1 MAEMGYGDAVRA
13 AIAAEMEADASV
25 VMFGEDIA
33 HHGGMFRVSQGLLE
47 QFGPKRVMDTPI
59 SESAFV
65 GMALGAAMRG
75 LKPIVELMFFD
86 FSLVA
91 MDQLLNQLAKTTAMS
106 GGTVNIPLVIRTQGG
121 GYKGAAAQ
129 HSQMLEALFLHIP
142 GLKVVCPS
150 TPQEAYSLL
159 RAAIKD
165 PNPVLFVE
173 HKQLYGMKGEVD
185 LDLSD
190 DLNRA
195 RVVREGS
202 DVSVFTYSYAT
213 HLALE
218 AAEQLADEISVEVVD
233 LRTLNPLDYAVIGGS
248 LRKTHR
254 VVVVHE
260 AHARCGVGA
269 DLVAQ
274 IQEGL
279 FDELDAPIARVCAED
294 APLPFAQNLEAFSLP
309 SVPRIV
315 HAIHGTVE

>member
-1 MAEMGYGDAVRA
+1 MPEMGYGDAVRA

-33 HHGGMFRVSQGLLE
+33 HHGGMFRVTQGLLE
-47 QFGPKRVMDTPI
+47 QFGPKRIMDTPI

-75 LKPIVELMFFD
+75 LKPIVELMFVD

-91 MDQLLNQLAKTTAMS
+91 MDQILNQLAKTTAMS
-106 GGTVNIPLVIRTQGG
+106 GGTVNVPLVIRTQGG

-150 TPQEAYSLL
+150 TPQEACSLL

-165 PNPVLFVE
+165 PNPVLFIE
-173 HKQLYGMKGEVD
+173 HKQLYGTKGEVD
-185 LDLSD
+185 VDLTDELHRS
-190 DLNRA
+190 
-195 RVVREGS
+195 RVVREGT
-202 DVSVFTYSYAT
+202 DVSVYSYSYST
-213 HLALE
+213 HLALQ
-218 AAEQLADEISVEVVD
+218 AAEALADEVSVEVVD
-233 LRTLNPLDYAVIGGS
+233 LRTLNPLDYGTIGGS

-254 VVVVHE
+254 AVIVHE
-260 AHARCGVGA
+260 GHARCGVGA

-274 IQEGL
+274 MQEGL
-279 FDELDAPIARVCAED
+279 FDELDAPMMRVCAED
-294 APLPFAQNLEAFSLP
+294 APIPFAQALEEFSLP

-315 HAIHGTVE
+315 QAIRGTVG